1 MVELLFFPQIRDLA
15 NLPSVKLTFKEADEL
30 SPVQASEHA
39 FSRSTE
45 SLWLAPEKEVSN
57 RTDIPFFAFP
67 ALTDLSGRMLESAL
81 LLSQLVVF
89 KSEIAFTSHITSVPT
104 YLFGHL

>member
-1 MVELLFFPQIRDLA
+1 MVELLLFPQIRDLA

-45 SLWLAPEKEVSN
+45 SLWLALEKERIIKSSN
-57 RTDIPFFAFP
+57 
-67 ALTDLSGRMLESAL
+67 L
-81 LLSQLVVF
+81 LVTEQTFHSLLPQ
-89 KSEIAFTSHITSVPT
+89 H
-104 YLFGHL
+104 